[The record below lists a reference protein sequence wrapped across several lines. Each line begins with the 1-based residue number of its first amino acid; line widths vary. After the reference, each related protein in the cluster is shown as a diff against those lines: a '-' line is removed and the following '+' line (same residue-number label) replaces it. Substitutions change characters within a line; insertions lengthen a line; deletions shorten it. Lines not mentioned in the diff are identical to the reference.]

1 MIEVNGKQVDWE
13 EGLTVTMLLDKLNYT
28 FPKIIIRVNGRVIDQ
43 KRWSEYIIPD
53 QSVVQAHHLIAGG

>member
-1 MIEVNGKQVDWE
+1 MIEVNGKQLDWE

-43 KRWSEYIIPD
+43 KRWAEYIIPD